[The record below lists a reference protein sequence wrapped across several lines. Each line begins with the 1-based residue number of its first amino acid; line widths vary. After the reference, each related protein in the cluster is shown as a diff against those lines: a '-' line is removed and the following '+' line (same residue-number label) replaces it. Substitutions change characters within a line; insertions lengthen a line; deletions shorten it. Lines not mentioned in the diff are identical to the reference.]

1 MSQAFIEGLKALGHP
16 LRFRILQALSEG
28 ERNVGQIETASG
40 IGQPALSQQLAFLRK
55 AELVTT
61 RREAKSVYYKIDAD
75 RLGEIRTAVEALM
88 PVGETEETSEQKPQ
102 MQRTGAAVFAR
113 LNI

>member
-1 MSQAFIEGLKALGHP
+1 MSEAVIEGLKALGHP
-16 LRFRILQALSEG
+16 LRFRILQALAEG
-28 ERNVGQIETASG
+28 ERNVGDIETASG

-61 RREAKSVYYKIDAD
+61 RREAKSVFYAIDD
-75 RLGEIRTAVEALM
+75 ERLGEIRQAVDALR
-88 PVGETEETSEQKPQ
+88 PAAKPGDLDAQKLQ